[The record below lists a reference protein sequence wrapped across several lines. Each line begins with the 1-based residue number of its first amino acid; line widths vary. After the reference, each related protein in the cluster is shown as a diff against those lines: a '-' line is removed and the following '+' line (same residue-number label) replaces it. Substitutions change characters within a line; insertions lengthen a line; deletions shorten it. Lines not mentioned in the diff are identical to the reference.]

1 MSAISMTEPIEKI
14 YTLKEVAD
22 ILRISVRT
30 VYRMIKSGE
39 LDAFRVRDEYRVLK
53 STLEAFIARRG
64 ERE

>member
-39 LDAFRVRDEYRVLK
+39 LDAFRVRDEYRVQK